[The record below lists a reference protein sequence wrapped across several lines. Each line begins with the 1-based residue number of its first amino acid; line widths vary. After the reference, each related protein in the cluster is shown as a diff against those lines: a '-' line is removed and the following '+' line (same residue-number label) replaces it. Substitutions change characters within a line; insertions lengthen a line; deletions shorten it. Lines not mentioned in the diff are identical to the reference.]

1 MNRPRQISKRL
12 SNRLKKTGEQLTK
25 TMRFI
30 LLNTIL
36 LLLTLTNYVPPA
48 FSQQGIDTVY
58 SFTPGTG
65 QNAGQSD
72 EYFPKNIF
80 GIPSRTANSTVPES
94 SPDEICSLGF
104 GGEIIIGFKGH
115 YLYDGPGPDFIIF
128 ENVFI
133 NPVTKKMFVE
143 PATVSVSQDG
153 INYIP
158 FPYNPET
165 LEGCAGLTPTNGD
178 QNPFDPNLSG
188 GDKFDIAELGL
199 SMITHI
205 KITDIS
211 EQIKN
216 NKQHKYYDPI
226 ISGFDLD
233 ALTGLYLSLITTVEL
248 SSKQNQPQVQ
258 INDDY
263 LTLINI
269 EGEFSFI
276 DIYDTMGRLM
286 KTDKIYRPKR
296 IDIQSLQNGAYIAV
310 ISSQFGT
317 FVKKFIK
324 Y

>member
-1 MNRPRQISKRL
+1 
-12 SNRLKKTGEQLTK
+12 
-25 TMRFI
+25 MRFL
-30 LLNTIL
+30 LLNTKFL
-36 LLLTLTNYVPPA
+36 LLNAIFSLLTLTNHQLTA
-48 FSQQGIDTVY
+48 SSQQGIDTVF

-65 QNAGQSD
+65 QNAGQSAQ
-72 EYFPKNIF
+72 YFPQNIF

-94 SPDEICSLGF
+94 SPAEICSLGF
-104 GGEIIIGFKGH
+104 GGEIIVGFKGH

-133 NPVTKKMFVE
+133 NPLTKKMFVE
-143 PATVSVSQDG
+143 PAVISVSQDG
-153 INYIP
+153 VNYIQ

-188 GDKFDIAELGL
+188 GDKFDIADLGL
-199 SMITHI
+199 SMISHI

-233 ALTGLYLSLITTVEL
+233 ALIGLFLPQTATAENPTEN
-248 SSKQNQPQVQ
+248 NQPLIQ

-263 LTLINI
+263 LTII
-269 EGEFSFI
+269 GGEGEFSNI
-276 DIYDTMGRLM
+276 NVYDTMGRLL
-286 KTDKIYRPKR
+286 KTENIYGRKR
-296 IDIQSLQNGAYIAV
+296 IYIQDLPNGTYLAV
-310 ISSQFGT
+310 VSGLFGS